1 MEVKSEE
8 SICLVVIKQLYI
20 WIFTL
25 HLEFTPG
32 GLSAPR
38 GRRAEGRL
46 RGFQPWCSIRAA
58 DA

>member
-1 MEVKSEE
+1 MST
-8 SICLVVIKQLYI
+8 LTTDRNPQYI
-20 WIFTL
+20 WIFHSSLFVL

-58 DA
+58 GA